1 MSLVEN
7 LKYKYQD
14 FVIDVPRWEILDQGV
29 TVLSGPSGS
38 GKTTIFRLLLGLEKT
53 KSFSWSF
60 GSENLAQLSVRER
73 RIGVVFQSLDLFPH
87 MNVEQNIL
95 FAAKARGID
104 METANSKMSELLR
117 RLGISHLQ
125 DKSVQKI
132 SGGEKQR
139 VALCRALIGQP
150 RILFLDEPFSALD
163 AEIRQESR
171 LLIKDF
177 IREQGVPTLLVT
189 HDKEDVQVLADKIS
203 YIQNG
208 TIAN

>member
-14 FVIDVPRWEILDQGV
+14 FVIDVPRWEILDHGV

-38 GKTTIFRLLLGLEKT
+38 GKTTIFRLLLGLEKS
-53 KSFSWSF
+53 KGFSWKF

-87 MNVEQNIL
+87 MTVEQNIL
-95 FAAKARGID
+95 FAAQARGID
-104 METANSKMSELLR
+104 MQVAKSEMLVHLK
-117 RLGISHLQ
+117 RLGISQLHE
-125 DKSVQKI
+125 KSVQKI

-139 VALCRALIGQP
+139 VAICRALIGKP

-163 AEIRQESR
+163 SEIRQESR
-171 LLIKDF
+171 LLIKEF
-177 IREQGVPTLLVT
+177 INEQAIPTLLVT
-189 HDKEDVQVLADKIS
+189 HDKEDVHVLADKIS
-203 YIQNG
+203 YIKNG
-208 TIAN
+208 LITD